1 MSAIEPSDLSES
13 ILRTMLEAGEV
24 VRDSCRALDKAGL
37 NLVGECLKGQ
47 GEFYEL
53 SHYPADDVYDA
64 DSKSQ
69 YYFHTHRGLSGEY
82 GHFHTFLRADGM
94 PASFKPIKNT
104 GKEPWPSGADALSH
118 LICISMNQQGYPIG
132 LFTTNRWVTG
142 ESWYEAEAVIQMLD
156 SFAVDHA
163 HPNLAVNQWI
173 TAIFRLYRFEM
184 VELIKLRDQKI
195 KQWRAGH
202 PKKDVFEDRKL
213 EITSYKT
220 IDVDLKINEIQQAL
234 NKAKEKL

>member
-1 MSAIEPSDLSES
+1 M
-13 ILRTMLEAGEV
+13 
-24 VRDSCRALDKAGL
+24 VRKSCQALDKAGL

-47 GEFYEL
+47 GDFYEL

-69 YYFHTHRGLSGEY
+69 YYFHTHRGMSGEY
-82 GHFHTFLRADGM
+82 GHFHTFLRAGGM
-94 PASFKPIKNT
+94 PGSLKPIKNT
-104 GKEPWPSGADALSH
+104 GKEPWPSGTDALSH
-118 LICISMNQQGYPIG
+118 LICISMNRQGYPIG

-156 SFAVDHA
+156 YFSVDHA

-173 TAIFRLYRFEM
+173 TAIFRLYRVEII
-184 VELIKLRDQKI
+184 ELIQMRDKKI
-195 KQWRAGH
+195 KEWRAAH
-202 PKKDVFEDRKL
+202 PKIDVFEDREL

-220 IDVDLKINEIQQAL
+220 IDVDLKINDIQKAL
-234 NKAKEKL
+234 K

>member
-1 MSAIEPSDLSES
+1 MSAINLNDYSEAT
-13 ILRTMLEAGEV
+13 LHAMLKASGV
-24 VRDSCRALDKAGL
+24 VVDSCRALEKAGL

-47 GEFYEL
+47 GDFYEL
-53 SHYPADDVYDA
+53 SHYPADDVFDA

-69 YYFHTHRGLSGEY
+69 YYFHTHRGMSGEY

-94 PASFKPIKNT
+94 SESIKPIKNT
-104 GKEPWPSGADALSH
+104 GDEQWPSAADSLSH
-118 LICISMNQQGYPIG
+118 LICISMNQQGKPIG

-142 ESWYEAEAVIQMLD
+142 ESWYQAEDVIQMLEGF
-156 SFAVDHA
+156 SVDHA

-173 TAIFRLYRFEM
+173 TAMFALYQPEM
-184 VELIKLRDQKI
+184 VELIMARDVKI
-195 KQWRAGH
+195 KEWRMAH
-202 PKKDVFEDRKL
+202 PENDVFEDRKL

-234 NKAKEKL
+234 NKA